1 MELERKFSTENK
13 ATNYFILVVVDAYL
27 KALFDGITV
36 PEPKEKRSKE
46 QWKKKWDMR

>member
-1 MELERKFSTENK
+1 MESERKFSTENK
-13 ATNYFILVVVDAYL
+13 AANSFILVVIDAYL

-46 QWKKKWDMR
+46 QWKKKWDML